1 MAKVVSKY
9 TTPAPDRSV
18 LLTIDVQ
25 RDFTDSGAVAEI
37 AGTSAA
43 LPATLRLL
51 HAYRQR
57 RLPILHVV
65 RLYLADGTNVDVCRR
80 EMIEE
85 GESVVLPGTEGA
97 ELVASVKPESD
108 VRLDATILLAGEF
121 QLLAENEWAMYKPR
135 WDAFYSTPLEMHLRD
150 LAVTTIVVVGCN
162 FPICP
167 RATIYGASMRDFR
180 TVLISD
186 AVSGVY
192 EQGLRELR
200 GIAVATP
207 TSEQYLGWFEDAKR
221 L

>member
-1 MAKVVSKY
+1 MVAKVLSKY
-9 TTPAPDRSV
+9 TTPDPERSV

-37 AGTSAA
+37 AGTSGP
-43 LPATLRLL
+43 LPAMQRLL
-51 HAYRQR
+51 HSSRLR

-80 EMIEE
+80 EMIEG

-97 ELVASVKPESD
+97 ELVACVQ
-108 VRLDATILLAGEF
+108 T
-121 QLLAENEWAMYKPR
+121 Q
-135 WDAFYSTPLEMHLRD
+135 
-150 LAVTTIVVVGCN
+150 VGCLLRHTARKAVAGPGGYDRRCRGLQLPK
-162 FPICP
+162 FWP

-192 EQGLRELR
+192 EQGLRSC
-200 GIAVATP
+200 AA
-207 TSEQYLGWFEDAKR
+207 SQ
-221 L
+221 